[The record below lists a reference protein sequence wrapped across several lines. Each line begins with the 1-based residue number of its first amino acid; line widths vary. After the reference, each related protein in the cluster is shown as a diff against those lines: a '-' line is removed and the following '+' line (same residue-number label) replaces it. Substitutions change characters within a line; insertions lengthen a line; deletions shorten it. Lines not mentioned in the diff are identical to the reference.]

1 MSMMEQLQQM
11 QSTWP
16 DTTDYLTRVGQIN
29 NDLMVL
35 REAAAR
41 DRITVTWLDRLA
53 IEPEDLL
60 VRPAAIA
67 IARMLHQ
74 KWTPLQA
81 LGALPEYQEALEE
94 QRERYEEGATPTELP
109 VEDPSFTLTAES
121 DEVLWSSPELGSKL
135 TSWATATVERVLGTS
150 TELSLTQAAIV
161 FRLFQFLEQEDPS
174 PGLVEESLRSLL
186 SSEFFEMAATP
197 PTLR

>member
-1 MSMMEQLQQM
+1 MSMMEQLSQM

-41 DRITVTWLDRLA
+41 EQITVTWLDRLA

-60 VRPAAIA
+60 SRPAAIA
-67 IARMLHQ
+67 VARMLHENR
-74 KWTPLQA
+74 TPLQA
-81 LGALPEYQEALEE
+81 LSDLPEYREALG
-94 QRERYEEGATPTELP
+94 ERVTLAELP
-109 VEDPSFTLTAES
+109 VEDPSFTLTTES
-121 DEVLWSSPELGSKL
+121 EEVLWSSPELGSKL
-135 TSWATATVERVLGTS
+135 TSWATATVERILGTS

-174 PGLVEESLRSLL
+174 PGLVAESLQSLL
-186 SSEFFEMAATP
+186 SSGFFEMAGTP
-197 PTLR
+197 PTSR